1 MIGPTIATVKFL
13 CSYGGTILPGYHDD
27 DKLRYQGGHTRV
39 LAVDRL
45 VSFTELR
52 VKLAELCGASVS
64 VRCQLPSEELNVLVS
79 ITCDE
84 DLANLIEEYDKAATA
99 AAAAANSSL
108 KIRAFLSP
116 RKPVKKLVSPPPSV
130 SSPSFSSVTCFSSQS
145 KSKRCPAPLANR
157 CNRSRSP
164 VSKVLSSRQVWYD
177 KSLSSGRNSPPYGC
191 YQSHGS
197 SNLVHNGN
205 YWQ

>member
-1 MIGPTIATVKFL
+1 M
-13 CSYGGTILPGYHDD
+13 
-27 DKLRYQGGHTRV
+27 
-39 LAVDRL
+39 
-45 VSFTELR
+45 
-52 VKLAELCGASVS
+52 VKLDELCGASVS

-99 AAAAANSSL
+99 ANSSM

-116 RKPVKKLVSPPPSV
+116 RKPVKKMSPSPSV